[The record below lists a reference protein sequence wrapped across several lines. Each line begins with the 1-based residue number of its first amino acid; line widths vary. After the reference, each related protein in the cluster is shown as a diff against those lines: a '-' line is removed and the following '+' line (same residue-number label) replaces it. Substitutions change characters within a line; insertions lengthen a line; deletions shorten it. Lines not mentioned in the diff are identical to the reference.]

1 VDRLGKTIEAQKTS
15 CDGYCQANHYKNI
28 GFTRVEKPSVD
39 ARIPQGVASFL
50 NSGFKYEQSA
60 EGSTP

>member
-1 VDRLGKTIEAQKTS
+1 VDRLVKTIAAQKTS
-15 CDGYCQANHYKNI
+15 CDGSCRVNHYKKI